1 MSQLLGQTLN
11 TVIESYLHTPRPLRE
26 SEIVKEI
33 LAVFPEQDRT
43 MLVEDLRERVRLIN
57 GFRRIM
63 AGLAPAIWFLE
74 AAKDGQQW
82 AAGYQNG

>member
-33 LAVFPEQDRT
+33 LAVFPEQDRSL
-43 MLVEDLRERVRLIN
+43 LVEGLRERVLLS
-57 GFRRIM
+57 RRTER
-63 AGLAPAIWFLE
+63 A
-74 AAKDGQQW
+74 
-82 AAGYQNG
+82 

>member
-1 MSQLLGQTLN
+1 MLQEVDMSQLLGQTLN

-43 MLVEDLRERVRLIN
+43 MLVEDLRQRVL
-57 GFRRIM
+57 FSRRRVTES
-63 AGLAPAIWFLE
+63 A
-74 AAKDGQQW
+74 
-82 AAGYQNG
+82 

>member
-1 MSQLLGQTLN
+1 MLQEVDMSQLLGQTLN

-43 MLVEDLRERVRLIN
+43 MLVEDLRQRVLLS
-57 GFRRIM
+57 RRR
-63 AGLAPAIWFLE
+63 ATESA
-74 AAKDGQQW
+74 
-82 AAGYQNG
+82 